1 MKWKVGYICT
11 HIRGIWPAIGIPP
24 VYDYHFFFLPFSLA
38 AEQLGLPLI
47 PAYSEASGDQV
58 LNGVNY
64 ASAAA
69 GILDITGRNF
79 VSMSTHTCRLK

>member
-1 MKWKVGYICT
+1 MEFGQQLESLQFMI
-11 HIRGIWPAIGIPP
+11 IIL
-24 VYDYHFFFLPFSLA
+24 FFLPFSLA

-79 VSMSTHTCRLK
+79 VSISTHTCRLK

>member
-1 MKWKVGYICT
+1 MQSCFDLLFVITKFCFG
-11 HIRGIWPAIGIPP
+11 
-24 VYDYHFFFLPFSLA
+24 PFSSA

-58 LNGVNY
+58 LNGINY

-69 GILDITGRNF
+69 GILDVTGRNF
-79 VSMSTHTCRLK
+79 VSISIHTDRIK

>member
-1 MKWKVGYICT
+1 MQSCFDLLFVITKFC
-11 HIRGIWPAIGIPP
+11 
-24 VYDYHFFFLPFSLA
+24 FCPFSSA

-58 LNGVNY
+58 LNGINY

-69 GILDITGRNF
+69 GILDVTGRNF
-79 VSMSTHTCRLK
+79 VSISIHTYRIK

>member
-1 MKWKVGYICT
+1 MCSFDFIL
-11 HIRGIWPAIGIPP
+11 
-24 VYDYHFFFLPFSLA
+24 FFLDLQFLPIAFLLIFLSLA

-58 LNGVNY
+58 LHGVNY

-79 VSMSTHTCRLK
+79 VSTSPHTIL